1 MIQSYKDL
9 NVYKRSYSLALKV
22 YGIAKI
28 LPKDEQ
34 YGLSSQLRRAATSIP
49 LNIAEGYG
57 RKSSEAEFKQFLR
70 NSLGSC
76 NEVRSRRYA

>member
-1 MIQSYKDL
+1 MIQSFRDL
-9 NVYKRSYSLALKV
+9 DVYKRSYNLTLKI
-22 YGIAKI
+22 YEIAKT

-57 RKSSEAEFKQFLR
+57 RKSSEAEFKHFVR
-70 NSLGSC
+70 NGLGSC
-76 NEVRSRRYA
+76 NEGQGPS